1 MSTEI
6 LELFNSDWGSEWRGR
21 AACLGK
27 PSELWFVD
35 VGGSTAEGKAICFT
49 CEVRQ
54 ECLDYA
60 LDTNQQYGIF
70 GGLTIKERRKIKK
83 ERGDYD

>member
-35 VGGSTAEGKAICFT
+35 VGGSTAEGKAICFS

-54 ECLDYA
+54 EVS
-60 LDTNQQYGIF
+60 
-70 GGLTIKERRKIKK
+70 
-83 ERGDYD
+83 